1 MDRRKKNNQNTHSK
15 EEGGMGM
22 DKLKKNVICI
32 VGFVVILLL
41 LLMAVRSVKA
51 CQIVL
56 RENAQAIEAA
66 GNVLL
71 NAESEEMTQEE
82 YENLITQYGIMSVNP
97 AQAINGISEN
107 LWIFNK
113 YKLQHFE
120 NFILSGVAV
129 PDEDMEQMKV
139 IKQIQDNIEK
149 ASDALWYPDNGW
161 LSLFGSG
168 KRSATRYF
176 AEIEKI
182 CKEWENKYCEDK

>member
-1 MDRRKKNNQNTHSK
+1 
-15 EEGGMGM
+15 
-22 DKLKKNVICI
+22 
-32 VGFVVILLL
+32 
-41 LLMAVRSVKA
+41 
-51 CQIVL
+51 
-56 RENAQAIEAA
+56 A

-82 YENLITQYGIMSVNP
+82 YENLITQYGIISVNP

-149 ASDALWYPDNGW
+149 ASDALWYQDNGW

-168 KRSATRYF
+168 KGSAIRYF